1 MANNKIELKYIKLY
15 SIKILIKY
23 IAIDKKKKEKFLIN
37 KERNKQC

>member
-23 IAIDKKKKEKFLIN
+23 IAIDKKKKKNF
-37 KERNKQC
+37 